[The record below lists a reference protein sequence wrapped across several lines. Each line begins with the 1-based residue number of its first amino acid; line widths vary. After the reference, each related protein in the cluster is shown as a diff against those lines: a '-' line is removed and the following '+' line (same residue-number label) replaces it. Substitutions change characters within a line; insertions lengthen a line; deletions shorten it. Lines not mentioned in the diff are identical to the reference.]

1 MKWDCQ
7 CFCWANIGGKK
18 IRDPLAVYFIT
29 CKANE
34 GESAVCPATA
44 NCAQVTARYS
54 SQECVVL

>member
-34 GESAVCPATA
+34 GERLVPGDCKLRPGYCTL
-44 NCAQVTARYS
+44 Q
-54 SQECVVL
+54 